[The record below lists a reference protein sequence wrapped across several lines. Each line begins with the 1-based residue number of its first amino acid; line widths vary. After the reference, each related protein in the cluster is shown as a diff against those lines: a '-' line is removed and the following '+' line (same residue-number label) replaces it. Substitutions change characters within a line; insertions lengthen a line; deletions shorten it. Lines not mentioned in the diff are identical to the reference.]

1 MDLTINIFL
10 LLLGISILVWGANKF
25 VDHAS
30 VIAKHMGISDLV
42 IGLTLIAFGTSAPE
56 IFVGISSINNGSEEI
71 ALGTAIGSNISNIAL
86 IFGVSCLYLTG
97 PSKTQL
103 WHLMPFGL
111 SVALLGLTL
120 ADGAISFIESMGFVI
135 ILIIF
140 MFVLFKT
147 DGLAEEEST
156 VTSEFERSLFMS
168 LIGLVAL
175 IAGAHYAVHY
185 AEITAQL
192 LLVPQ
197 LIIGLTIIA
206 LGTSL
211 PELAAAIVALR
222 KGKHQMVV
230 GNIIGSNVFNL
241 VFIIPMIGFFGSV
254 ELSPL
259 VMQRDFYILL
269 ALSLVFVLLAV
280 VLTKFQF
287 RKNIFSISGVI
298 LITSYIL
305 YISALSVSGIV

>member
-1 MDLTINIFL
+1 MELATNISL

-56 IFVGISSINNGSEEI
+56 IFVGISSIINQNEEI

-103 WHLMPFGL
+103 WNFVPFGL
-111 SVALLGLTL
+111 SVILLGLTL
-120 ADGAISFIESMGFVI
+120 VDGKISFNESMGFVG
-135 ILIIF
+135 ILMIF

-147 DGLAEEEST
+147 DGLAEEDSEDS
-156 VTSEFERSLFMS
+156 SEFGHSLFVS

-175 IAGAHYAVHY
+175 IAGANIAVIY
-185 AEITAQL
+185 AENTAL
-192 LLVPQ
+192 LLGVPQ

-211 PELAAAIVALR
+211 PELAATIVALR

-254 ELSPL
+254 ELSPM

-269 ALSLVFVLLAV
+269 TLSIVFILLAV
-280 VLTKFQF
+280 VLTKLQF
-287 RKNIFSISGVI
+287 RKNIFSISGVV
-298 LITSYIL
+298 LIVSYVL
-305 YISALSVSGIV
+305 YISALSGII

>member
-1 MDLTINIFL
+1 MELATNIFL

-56 IFVGISSINNGSEEI
+56 IFVGISSIINQNEEI

-103 WHLMPFGL
+103 WNLMPFGL
-111 SVALLGLTL
+111 SVVLLGLTL
-120 ADGAISFIESMGFVI
+120 ADGAISVNESLGFVG
-135 ILIIF
+135 ILMIF

-147 DGLAEEEST
+147 DGLAEEDS
-156 VTSEFERSLFMS
+156 SGANEFGRSLFIS

-175 IAGAHYAVHY
+175 VAGANIAVIY
-185 AEITAQL
+185 AENTAL
-192 LLVPQ
+192 LLGVPK

-211 PELAAAIVALR
+211 PELAATIVALR

-254 ELSPL
+254 ELSPM

-269 ALSLVFVLLAV
+269 ALSIAFILLAV
-280 VLTKFQF
+280 VLTKLQF
-287 RKNIFSISGVI
+287 RKNVFSISGVI
-298 LITSYIL
+298 LIASYVL
-305 YISALSVSGIV
+305 YISALSGIV

>member
-1 MDLTINIFL
+1 
-10 LLLGISILVWGANKF
+10 
-25 VDHAS
+25 
-30 VIAKHMGISDLV
+30 MGISDLV

-56 IFVGISSINNGSEEI
+56 IFVGISSIINQNEEI

-103 WHLMPFGL
+103 WNFVPFGF
-111 SVALLGLTL
+111 SVILLGLTL
-120 ADGAISFIESMGFVI
+120 VDGKISFNESMGFVG
-135 ILIIF
+135 ILMIF

-147 DGLAEEEST
+147 DGLAEEDSLDS
-156 VTSEFERSLFMS
+156 SEFGHSLLVS

-175 IAGAHYAVHY
+175 ITGANIAVVY
-185 AEITAQL
+185 AENTAL
-192 LLVPQ
+192 LLGVPQ

-211 PELAAAIVALR
+211 PELAATIVALR

-254 ELSPL
+254 ELSPM

-269 ALSLVFVLLAV
+269 ALSIVFILLAV
-280 VLTKFQF
+280 ALTKLKF
-287 RKNIFSISGVI
+287 RKNIFLISGVL
-298 LITSYIL
+298 LIASYVL
-305 YISALSVSGIV
+305 YISALSGII

>member
-1 MDLTINIFL
+1 MELATNIFL

-56 IFVGISSINNGSEEI
+56 IFVGISSIINQNEEI

-103 WHLMPFGL
+103 WNLMPFGL
-111 SVALLGLTL
+111 SVALLGFTL
-120 ADGAISFIESMGFVI
+120 ADGAISVNESMGFVG
-135 ILIIF
+135 ILMIF

-147 DGLAEEEST
+147 DGLAEEDS
-156 VTSEFERSLFMS
+156 SGSKEFGRSLFMS

-175 IAGAHYAVHY
+175 VAGANIAVIY
-185 AEITAQL
+185 AENTAL
-192 LLVPQ
+192 LLGVPK

-211 PELAAAIVALR
+211 PELAATIVALR

-254 ELSPL
+254 ELSPM

-269 ALSLVFVLLAV
+269 ALSIAFILLAV
-280 VLTKFQF
+280 VLTKLQF
-287 RKNIFSISGVI
+287 RKNVFSISGVI

-305 YISALSVSGIV
+305 YISALSGIV

>member
-1 MDLTINIFL
+1 MELATNIFL

-56 IFVGISSINNGSEEI
+56 IFVGISSIINQNEEI

-97 PSKTQL
+97 SSKTQL
-103 WHLMPFGL
+103 WNLMPFGL
-111 SVALLGLTL
+111 SVALLGLAL
-120 ADGAISFIESMGFVI
+120 ADGVISVNESLGFVGI
-135 ILIIF
+135 FMIF

-147 DGLAEEEST
+147 DGLAEEDS
-156 VTSEFERSLFMS
+156 SGANEFGRSLFIS

-175 IAGAHYAVHY
+175 VAGANIAVIY
-185 AEITAQL
+185 AENTAL
-192 LLVPQ
+192 LLGVPK

-211 PELAAAIVALR
+211 PELAATIVALR

-254 ELSPL
+254 ELSPM

-269 ALSLVFVLLAV
+269 ALSIAFILLAV
-280 VLTKFQF
+280 VLTKLQF
-287 RKNIFSISGVI
+287 RKNVFSISGVI
-298 LITSYIL
+298 LIASYIL
-305 YISALSVSGIV
+305 YISALSGIV

>member
-1 MDLTINIFL
+1 MELATNIFL

-56 IFVGISSINNGSEEI
+56 IFVGISSIINQNEEI

-103 WHLMPFGL
+103 WNLMPFGL
-111 SVALLGLTL
+111 SVVLLGLTL
-120 ADGAISFIESMGFVI
+120 ADGAISVNESLGFVG
-135 ILIIF
+135 ILMIF

-147 DGLAEEEST
+147 DGLAEEDS
-156 VTSEFERSLFMS
+156 SGSNEFGRSLFMS
-168 LIGLVAL
+168 LIGLFAL
-175 IAGAHYAVHY
+175 VAGANIAVIY
-185 AEITAQL
+185 AENTAL
-192 LLVPQ
+192 LLGVPK

-211 PELAAAIVALR
+211 PELAATIVALR

-254 ELSPL
+254 ELSPM

-269 ALSLVFVLLAV
+269 ALSIAFILLAV
-280 VLTKFQF
+280 VLTKLQF
-287 RKNIFSISGVI
+287 RKNVFSISGVI
-298 LITSYIL
+298 LIASYVL
-305 YISALSVSGIV
+305 YISALSGII

>member
-56 IFVGISSINNGSEEI
+56 IFVGISSINNESEEI

-120 ADGAISFIESMGFVI
+120 ADGAISFNESMGFVI

-192 LLVPQ
+192 LFVPQ

>member
-1 MDLTINIFL
+1 MELATNISL
-10 LLLGISILVWGANKF
+10 LLLGIAILVWGANKF

-56 IFVGISSINNGSEEI
+56 IFVGISSIINQNEEI

-103 WHLMPFGL
+103 WNFVPFGL
-111 SVALLGLTL
+111 SVILLGLTL
-120 ADGAISFIESMGFVI
+120 VDGKISFNESMGFVG
-135 ILIIF
+135 ILMIF

-147 DGLAEEEST
+147 DGLAEEDSLDS
-156 VTSEFERSLFMS
+156 SEFGHSLLVS

-175 IAGAHYAVHY
+175 IAGANIAVIY
-185 AEITAQL
+185 AENTAL
-192 LLVPQ
+192 LLGVPQ

-211 PELAAAIVALR
+211 PELAATIVALK

-254 ELSPL
+254 ELSPI

-269 ALSLVFVLLAV
+269 ALSMVFILLAV
-280 VLTKFQF
+280 ALTKLKF
-287 RKNIFSISGVI
+287 RKNIFSISGVL
-298 LITSYIL
+298 LIASYVL
-305 YISALSVSGIV
+305 YISALSGIV

>member
-1 MDLTINIFL
+1 MELATNISL

-30 VIAKHMGISDLV
+30 VIAKHMGVSDLV

-56 IFVGISSINNGSEEI
+56 IFVGISSIINQNEEI

-103 WHLMPFGL
+103 WNFVPFGL
-111 SVALLGLTL
+111 SVILLGLTL
-120 ADGAISFIESMGFVI
+120 VDGKISFNESMGFVG
-135 ILIIF
+135 ILMIF

-147 DGLAEEEST
+147 DGLAEEDSLDS
-156 VTSEFERSLFMS
+156 SEFGHSLLVS

-175 IAGAHYAVHY
+175 IAGANIAVIY
-185 AEITAQL
+185 AENTAL
-192 LLVPQ
+192 LLGVPQ

-211 PELAAAIVALR
+211 PELAATIVALK

-254 ELSPL
+254 ELSPI

-269 ALSLVFVLLAV
+269 ALSMVFILLAV
-280 VLTKFQF
+280 ILTKLKF
-287 RKNIFSISGVI
+287 RKNIFSISGVV
-298 LITSYIL
+298 LIASYVL
-305 YISALSVSGIV
+305 YISALSGII

>member
-1 MDLTINIFL
+1 MELATNISL

-56 IFVGISSINNGSEEI
+56 IFVGISSIINQNEEI

-103 WHLMPFGL
+103 WNFVPFGL
-111 SVALLGLTL
+111 SVILLGLTL
-120 ADGAISFIESMGFVI
+120 VDGKISFNESMGFVG
-135 ILIIF
+135 ILMIF

-147 DGLAEEEST
+147 DGLAEEDSLDS
-156 VTSEFERSLFMS
+156 SEFGHSLFVS

-175 IAGAHYAVHY
+175 IAGANIAVIY
-185 AEITAQL
+185 AENTAL
-192 LLVPQ
+192 LLGVPQ

-211 PELAAAIVALR
+211 PELAATIVALK

-254 ELSPL
+254 ELSPM

-269 ALSLVFVLLAV
+269 ALSMVFILLAV
-280 VLTKFQF
+280 ILTKLRF
-287 RKNIFSISGVI
+287 RKNIFSISGVV
-298 LITSYIL
+298 LIASYVL
-305 YISALSVSGIV
+305 YISALSGII

>member
-1 MDLTINIFL
+1 MELATNISL

-56 IFVGISSINNGSEEI
+56 IFVGISSIINQNEEI

-103 WHLMPFGL
+103 WNFVPVGL
-111 SVALLGLTL
+111 SVILLGLTL
-120 ADGAISFIESMGFVI
+120 VDGKISFNESMGFVG
-135 ILIIF
+135 ILMIF

-147 DGLAEEEST
+147 DGLSEEDS
-156 VTSEFERSLFMS
+156 VDSSEFGHSLFVS

-175 IAGAHYAVHY
+175 IAGANIAVIY
-185 AEITAQL
+185 AENTAL
-192 LLVPQ
+192 LLGVPQ

-211 PELAAAIVALR
+211 PELAATIVALR

-254 ELSPL
+254 ELSPM

-269 ALSLVFVLLAV
+269 ALSMVFILLAV
-280 VLTKFQF
+280 ILTKLQF
-287 RKNIFSISGVI
+287 RKNIFSISGVV
-298 LITSYIL
+298 LIASYVL
-305 YISALSVSGIV
+305 YISALSGIV

>member
-1 MDLTINIFL
+1 MELATNIFL

-56 IFVGISSINNGSEEI
+56 IFVGISSIINQNEEI

-103 WHLMPFGL
+103 WNLMPFGL
-111 SVALLGLTL
+111 SVVLLGLTL
-120 ADGAISFIESMGFVI
+120 ADGAISVNESLGFVG
-135 ILIIF
+135 ILMIF

-147 DGLAEEEST
+147 DGLAEEDS
-156 VTSEFERSLFMS
+156 SGANEFGRSLFIS

-175 IAGAHYAVHY
+175 VAGANIAVIY
-185 AEITAQL
+185 AENTAL
-192 LLVPQ
+192 LLGVPK

-211 PELAAAIVALR
+211 PELAATIVALR

-254 ELSPL
+254 ELSPM

-269 ALSLVFVLLAV
+269 ALSIAFILLAV
-280 VLTKFQF
+280 VLTKLQF
-287 RKNIFSISGVI
+287 RKNVFSISGVI
-298 LITSYIL
+298 LIASYVL
-305 YISALSVSGIV
+305 YISALSGII

>member
-1 MDLTINIFL
+1 MELAINIFL

-56 IFVGISSINNGSEEI
+56 IFVGISSIINQNEEI

-103 WHLMPFGL
+103 WNFVPFGF
-111 SVALLGLTL
+111 SVILLGLTL
-120 ADGAISFIESMGFVI
+120 VDGKISFNESMGFVG
-135 ILIIF
+135 ILMIF
-140 MFVLFKT
+140 LFVLFKT
-147 DGLAEEEST
+147 DGLAEEDSEDS
-156 VTSEFERSLFMS
+156 SEFGHSLFVS

-175 IAGAHYAVHY
+175 IAGANIAVIY
-185 AEITAQL
+185 AENTAL
-192 LLVPQ
+192 LLGVPQ

-211 PELAAAIVALR
+211 PELAATIVALK

-254 ELSPL
+254 ELSPM

-269 ALSLVFVLLAV
+269 ALSMVFILLAV
-280 VLTKFQF
+280 TLTKLKF
-287 RKNIFSISGVI
+287 RKNIFLISGVA
-298 LITSYIL
+298 LITSYVL
-305 YISALSVSGIV
+305 YIGALSGII

>member
-1 MDLTINIFL
+1 MELATNISL

-56 IFVGISSINNGSEEI
+56 IFVGISSIINQNEEI

-103 WHLMPFGL
+103 WNFVPFGF
-111 SVALLGLTL
+111 SVILLGLTL
-120 ADGAISFIESMGFVI
+120 VDGKISFNESMGFVG
-135 ILIIF
+135 ILMIF
-140 MFVLFKT
+140 MFFLFKT
-147 DGLAEEEST
+147 DGLAEEDSLD
-156 VTSEFERSLFMS
+156 SNEFGHSLLVS

-175 IAGAHYAVHY
+175 ITGANIAVVY
-185 AEITAQL
+185 AENTAL
-192 LLVPQ
+192 LLGVPQ

-211 PELAAAIVALR
+211 PELAATIVALR

-254 ELSPL
+254 ELSPV

-269 ALSLVFVLLAV
+269 ALSMVFILLAI
-280 VLTKFQF
+280 VLTKVQF
-287 RKNIFSISGVI
+287 RKNIFSISGVV
-298 LITSYIL
+298 LIASYVL
-305 YISALSVSGIV
+305 YISALSGII

>member
-1 MDLTINIFL
+1 MELATNISL

-56 IFVGISSINNGSEEI
+56 IFVGISSIINENEEI

-97 PSKTQL
+97 SSKTQL
-103 WHLMPFGL
+103 WNFVPFGL
-111 SVALLGLTL
+111 SVILLGLTL
-120 ADGAISFIESMGFVI
+120 VDGKISFNESMGFVG
-135 ILIIF
+135 ILMIF

-147 DGLAEEEST
+147 DGLAEEDSLDS
-156 VTSEFERSLFMS
+156 SEFGHSLLVS

-175 IAGAHYAVHY
+175 IAGANIAVIY
-185 AEITAQL
+185 AENTAL
-192 LLVPQ
+192 LLGVPQ

-211 PELAAAIVALR
+211 PELAATIVALK

-254 ELSPL
+254 ELSPI

-269 ALSLVFVLLAV
+269 ALSMVFILLAV
-280 VLTKFQF
+280 ILTKLKF

-298 LITSYIL
+298 LIASYVL
-305 YISALSVSGIV
+305 YISALSGII

>member
-1 MDLTINIFL
+1 MELATNISL

-56 IFVGISSINNGSEEI
+56 IFVGISSIVNQNEEI

-103 WHLMPFGL
+103 WNFVPFGL
-111 SVALLGLTL
+111 SVILLGLTL
-120 ADGAISFIESMGFVI
+120 VDGKISFNESMGFVG
-135 ILIIF
+135 ILMIF

-147 DGLAEEEST
+147 DGLAEEDSEDS
-156 VTSEFERSLFMS
+156 SEFGHSLFVS

-175 IAGAHYAVHY
+175 IAGANIAVIY
-185 AEITAQL
+185 AENTAL
-192 LLVPQ
+192 LLGVPQ

-211 PELAAAIVALR
+211 PELAATIVALR

-254 ELSPL
+254 ELSPM

-269 ALSLVFVLLAV
+269 ALSIVFILLAV

-287 RKNIFSISGVI
+287 RKNIFLISGVV
-298 LITSYIL
+298 LIASYTL
-305 YISALSVSGIV
+305 YISALSGII